1 MTGAEEVHMR
11 DILTVVA
18 ALLILAARAGIPI
31 ILLFAMGYA
40 SERLRRSQED
50 RGVDTGKFYWL
61 VVNVNDFCQ
70 CPVHNQ
76 KA

>member
-1 MTGAEEVHMR
+1 MR
-11 DILTVVA
+11 EILTVVA

-31 ILLFAMGYA
+31 IFLFAMGYA

-61 VVNVNDFCQ
+61 VV
-70 CPVHNQ
+70 
-76 KA
+76 